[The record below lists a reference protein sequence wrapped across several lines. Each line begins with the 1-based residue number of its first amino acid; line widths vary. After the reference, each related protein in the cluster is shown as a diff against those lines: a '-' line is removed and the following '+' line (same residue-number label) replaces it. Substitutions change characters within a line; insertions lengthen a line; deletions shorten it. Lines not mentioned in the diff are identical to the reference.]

1 MHKFAPL
8 QSCSEVTT
16 AAHSDKLSRLDKK
29 GNAMLTI
36 ISTPIGNL
44 GDITYRAVQMLEAA
58 DIIACED
65 TRQTRK
71 LLSLAAIQTSAQ
83 LWAYHDHN
91 GATMRP
97 KLIAALLSGKTIAL
111 VSDAGTPLISDP
123 GYKLVAACHEHNIS
137 VTAAPGPSAPVVA
150 LTLSGLPSDR
160 FTFNGFVPQKQK
172 AARAAL
178 GESRSSRLTQI
189 WFETPKRLAAT
200 LKMMAELY
208 GDRQCVV
215 ARELTKLHET
225 LHRGSLAELAAS
237 FSMGDAPKGELV
249 LVVEGA
255 EKDSHQM
262 SLDDVRA
269 QLKVL
274 LQTTSVR
281 DAVQEVELLS
291 GLPRKQIYQL
301 ALEIHKGK

>member
-1 MHKFAPL
+1 
-8 QSCSEVTT
+8 
-16 AAHSDKLSRLDKK
+16 
-29 GNAMLTI
+29 MLTI

-71 LLSLAAIQTSAQ
+71 LLSLAAIKTSAQ

-91 GATMRP
+91 GAKMRP
-97 KLIAALLSGKTIAL
+97 KLLAALSAGQTIAL

-123 GYKLVAACHEHNIS
+123 GYKLVAACHENNIS
-137 VTAAPGPSAPVVA
+137 VTAAPGPSAPVMA

-160 FTFNGFVPQKQK
+160 FTFNGFLPQKQK
-172 AARAAL
+172 AARAIIS
-178 GESRSSRLTQI
+178 ESLSLPMTQI
-189 WFETPKRLAAT
+189 WFETPKRLAST
-200 LKMMAELY
+200 LQLMAELL

-225 LHRGSLAELAAS
+225 LHRGSLSELAAS
-237 FSMGDAPKGELV
+237 FGADTPPKGELV
-249 LVVEGA
+249 LVVDGA
-255 EKDSHQM
+255 DKDSQQM
-262 SLDDVRA
+262 SLQDVEA
-269 QLKVL
+269 QLAEL
-274 LQTTSVR
+274 LQTASVR
-281 DAVQEVELLS
+281 DAVQEVEMLS

-301 ALEIHKGK
+301 ALKLDKDNQAEIN

>member
-1 MHKFAPL
+1 
-8 QSCSEVTT
+8 
-16 AAHSDKLSRLDKK
+16 
-29 GNAMLTI
+29 MLTI

-44 GDITYRAVQMLEAA
+44 GDITYRAVQMLAAA

-71 LLSLAAIQTSAQ
+71 LLSLAAIKTSAQ

-91 GATMRP
+91 GASMRP
-97 KLIAALLSGKTIAL
+97 KLIAALTSGKTIAL

-123 GYKLVAACHEHNIS
+123 GYKLVAACHENNIP
-137 VTAAPGPSAPVVA
+137 VTAAPGPTAPVMA

-178 GESRSSRLTQI
+178 SECRASPMTQI

-200 LKMMAELY
+200 LQIMAELY
-208 GDRQCVV
+208 GNRHCVV

-237 FSMGDAPKGELV
+237 FSNGDALKGELV

-255 EKDSHQM
+255 EKDSQQM

-269 QLKVL
+269 QLEVV
-274 LQTTSVR
+274 LQTASVR
-281 DAVQEVELLS
+281 DAVQELELLS
-291 GLPRKQIYQL
+291 GLPRKQIYQM
-301 ALEIHKGK
+301 ALEIDKAKEIKTNR

>member
-1 MHKFAPL
+1 
-8 QSCSEVTT
+8 
-16 AAHSDKLSRLDKK
+16 
-29 GNAMLTI
+29 MLII

-44 GDITYRAVQMLEAA
+44 GDITQRAAHMLAQA

-71 LLSLAAIQTSAQ
+71 LLSLLSISSSAK

-91 GATMRP
+91 GAKVRP
-97 KLIAALLSGKTIAL
+97 KLINVMKAGQQVAL

-123 GYKLVAACHEHNIS
+123 GYKLVTACLENDIP
-137 VTAAPGPSAPVVA
+137 VTAAPGPAAPIVA

-160 FTFNGFVPQKQK
+160 FSFQGFVPQKKK
-172 AARAAL
+172 AARDAL
-178 GESRSSRLTQI
+178 EESRLLTMTQI

-200 LKMMAELY
+200 LKMMAGIY
-208 GDRQCVV
+208 GNRYCVI

-225 LHRGSLAELAAS
+225 LYRGMLADLAKQFEGATIL
-237 FSMGDAPKGELV
+237 KGELV

-255 EKDSHQM
+255 DKHATQVSIEKIGELLRRRIHKM
-262 SLDDVRA
+262 SL
-269 QLKVL
+269 
-274 LQTTSVR
+274 R
-281 DAVQEVELLS
+281 DAVEEVEDLS

-301 ALEIHKGK
+301 ALSISKSGA